1 MATTCISYM
10 NEVPL
15 NIIISEESLIF
26 LGTGEDYYGFRKP
39 RNTILLQTSAAAYK
53 STESTTSSP
62 QKQSLSSLATSI
74 VNGLCTHLTHSDW
87 SKW

>member
-26 LGTGEDYYGFRKP
+26 LGTGEEIDYYYGFRKP
-39 RNTILLQTSAAAYK
+39 RNAILLQTSAAAYK
-53 STESTTSSP
+53 NTESTTSSP
-62 QKQSLSSLATSI
+62 QKQPSSSLSTSFP
-74 VNGLCTHLTHSDW
+74 LQDL
-87 SKW
+87 KR